1 METKET
7 AKADKTAFTPDFT
20 LTVSKERGSDEKLEI
35 GLRDIDE
42 QTFLAA
48 NKLIQNDK
56 ELEAVRFLIRQL
68 RVSGCAA
75 EDICSNFFAIRSAT
89 APLMEIIRPLE
100 GSIKKN

>member
-1 METKET
+1 MEKVNQT
-7 AKADKTAFTPDFT
+7 AEVKPDFT
-20 LTVSKERGSDEKLEI
+20 LTIAKSRGTEEVYTV

-48 NKLIQNDK
+48 NKLIKADK

-68 RVSGCAA
+68 RVSGDKA
-75 EDICSNFFAIRSAT
+75 EDICGNFHAVRAAT
-89 APLMEIIRPLE
+89 QPLMEIVRPLE